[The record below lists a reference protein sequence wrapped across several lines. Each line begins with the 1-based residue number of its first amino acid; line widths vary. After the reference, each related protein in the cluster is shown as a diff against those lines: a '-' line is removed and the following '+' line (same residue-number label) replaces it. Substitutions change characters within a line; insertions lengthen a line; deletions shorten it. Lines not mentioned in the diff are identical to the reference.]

1 MHLLVVDD
9 NSPDGTGNIVRDLM
23 NKNKKVSL
31 LTGVKQGL
39 GRAYIRGFKYAID
52 NLKADVVM
60 EMDADFSHDPKDII
74 RLISPTAKGYDFVV
88 GSRYIKGGSIPKD
101 WSLIRKLNSRFG
113 NIFARFIAG
122 IYHVH
127 DCTSGFRAIRV
138 SVLNRISLD
147 NLKVQGYSFQM
158 NLLYNAAQNGANVHE
173 VPINFIDR
181 QFGKSKISVKDIKEF
196 ILNAFLLRL
205 EGTKDGLR

>member
-1 MHLLVVDD
+1 MNVVIVLPTYNEKENINLMVNALMVEFVKIEKSTNFRMHLLVVDD

-113 NIFARFIAG
+113 NKFARF
-122 IYHVH
+122 
-127 DCTSGFRAIRV
+127 
-138 SVLNRISLD
+138 
-147 NLKVQGYSFQM
+147 
-158 NLLYNAAQNGANVHE
+158 
-173 VPINFIDR
+173 
-181 QFGKSKISVKDIKEF
+181 
-196 ILNAFLLRL
+196 
-205 EGTKDGLR
+205 